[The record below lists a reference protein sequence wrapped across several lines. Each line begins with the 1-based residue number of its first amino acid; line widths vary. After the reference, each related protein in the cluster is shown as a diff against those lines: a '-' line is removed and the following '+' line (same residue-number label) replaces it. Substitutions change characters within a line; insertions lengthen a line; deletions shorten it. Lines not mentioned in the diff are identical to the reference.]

1 GFLWCQGELH
11 KGRAKV
17 AWEVVCLPKDEG
29 GLGIRLLDIFNKSL
43 MVTHIWKLLSMKES
57 LWVKWI
63 HAYKLRVSVWFDN
76 WSEGDPLANTVS
88 SQDIFRASRDF
99 STKVR
104 DVILHGAWN
113 WPSYLCTKYLNLS
126 MLAVPNIMEN
136 TPDRLVWQN
145 VQGIN
150 KPFSV
155 TQ

>member
-1 GFLWCQGELH
+1 
-11 KGRAKV
+11 
-17 AWEVVCLPKDEG
+17 
-29 GLGIRLLDIFNKSL
+29 
-43 MVTHIWKLLSMKES
+43 
-57 LWVKWI
+57 
-63 HAYKLRVSVWFDN
+63 
-76 WSEGDPLANTVS
+76 LANTVS

-113 WPSYLCTKYLNLS
+113 WPSYLCTKYPNLS

-155 TQ
+155 SQVWSSLRPRNLKVPWFAVVWYSYCILRHALTL